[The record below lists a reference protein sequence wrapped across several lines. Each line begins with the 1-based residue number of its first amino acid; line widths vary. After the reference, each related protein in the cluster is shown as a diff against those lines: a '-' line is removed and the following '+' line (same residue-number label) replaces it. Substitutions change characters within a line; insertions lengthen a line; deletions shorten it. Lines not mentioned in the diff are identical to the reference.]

1 MKIAYHLDEAD
12 VVALH
17 VHVTETGIRL
27 RPLLAIVAAAVA
39 GALYWIVSA
48 GTGSALAGL
57 VTGVGGGVAYAAIAP
72 RLLRGVVARLVGRR
86 LRAAPSGM
94 LGDRELE
101 LTDHALVDRSVTG
114 EASTALGAIRTIV
127 QRDDRAFIFVATDLA
142 YILPRGSVREGSYDG
157 FLASLQSAVA
167 RARN

>member
-1 MKIAYHLDEAD
+1 MKIAYHLDESD

-27 RPLLAIVAAAVA
+27 RPLLAVVATAVAAT
-39 GALYWIVSA
+39 LYWIVSA
-48 GTGSALAGL
+48 GTGNTLAGL
-57 VTGVGGGVAYAAIAP
+57 ATALAGGVAYAAIAP
-72 RLLRGVVARLVGRR
+72 RLLRGVVAGMVGRR

-127 QRDDRAFIFVATDLA
+127 QRDDRAFIFVARDLA
-142 YILPRGSVREGSYDG
+142 YILPRSSVRDGSYDG
-157 FLASLQSAVA
+157 FLSSLESAVA